1 MKRQTLKLLA
11 AASLA
16 AAVLP
21 ARAQADTFP
30 RRPIRWV
37 VPYAPGGT
45 TDLMARRLGP
55 VLGRNLGQEVLVEN
69 RPGAASIL
77 GATFIARAAPDGYT
91 LGTLDLGTLAFN
103 PVMYSS
109 LSYDAVNGF
118 SLIGAIGRMPLV
130 LVVNPAFPA
139 ASLDEFLAVVR
150 KAPDGVSSA
159 SAGPGSP
166 LHVAMELLELRTR
179 TRIRHVAYKGS
190 APALQDVI
198 DGQAQSMFIDLPP
211 SLAAI
216 RAGKVRVLAVAT
228 RQRLAILPGVP
239 TLWESGVNG
248 FEAYAWQGLA
258 GPAGLPDAVVRKL
271 NRELVAALRSP
282 SNRGELEALG
292 IEPMP
297 MSAGE
302 FTAFVRREQKFW
314 ADTIRKARISL
325 D

>member
-1 MKRQTLKLLA
+1 MKRQTLKMLA
-11 AASLA
+11 ALSLA
-16 AAVLP
+16 AVGGAT
-21 ARAQADTFP
+21 RAQTETFP
-30 RRPIRWV
+30 RRPILWV

-55 VLGRNLGQEVLVEN
+55 SLGRNLGQEVVVEN
-69 RPGAASIL
+69 RPGAASIV
-77 GATFIARAAPDGYT
+77 GASFVSRATPDGYT
-91 LGTLDLGTLAFN
+91 VGTVDSGTLAFN
-103 PVMYSS
+103 PAMYSS

-118 SLIGAIGRMPLV
+118 SLIGALGRMPLV

-139 ASLDEFLAVVR
+139 ANLDAFLAEVR
-150 KAPDGVSSA
+150 KAPDGVSGA
-159 SAGPGSP
+159 SSGPGSP
-166 LHVAMELLELRTR
+166 LHVALEMLKMRTR

-216 RAGKVRVLAVAT
+216 RTGKVRVLAVAT
-228 RQRLAILPGVP
+228 RQRLPILPGVP
-239 TLWESGVNG
+239 TLWESGVSG

-271 NRELVAALRSP
+271 NRELVAAIRLP
-282 SNRGELEALG
+282 ENRAELEARG

-297 MSAGE
+297 MSPAE
-302 FTAFVRREQKFW
+302 FTAFVRGEQKFW
-314 ADTIRKARISL
+314 ADIIKKARISL